1 MGITVVETGGW
12 GGIGHYAH
20 CLCSAL
26 QNAGEPV
33 RLLTHARNYALESLP
48 KSYEVVKIFQ
58 GDGFFSDWKRLYAT
72 WKKQPNE
79 IVHFQSLLS
88 TRRDWLMFWFA
99 RYFSPRTKLIL
110 TSHNVLPH
118 EILPGEK
125 KAYRLLYKRV
135 AGLIVHS
142 EASRNT
148 LRSLMGPNVK
158 TPVTVIPHG
167 HYGDLV
173 RADDL
178 TRTAALDQLGLPP
191 NRYIVFFGAI
201 RPYKGVDALLQ
212 AIGGLSEWPTDLRV
226 LIAGKLMAGV
236 SKKELY
242 RLRDELGIHER
253 VILKLDYL
261 PESSIPAIF
270 AIADLIVLPY
280 RKIDQS
286 GILMAAIAAGR
297 PVLCTPV
304 GGFPEVVNSDIGFLA
319 EDSSVPSLT
328 EALAQALR
336 QRHVWADM
344 GSEALR
350 TARLNYS
357 WSDIA
362 KKTLRFYKSLEI
374 HQDL

>member
-58 GDGFFSDWKRLYAT
+58 GDGFFSDWKRLYAA

-79 IVHFQSLLS
+79 IIHFQSLLS

-99 RYFSPRTKLIL
+99 RYFSPKTKIIF

-118 EILPGEK
+118 EVLPGEAT
-125 KAYRLLYKRV
+125 AYRFLY
-135 AGLIVHS
+135 AMATGLIVHS
-142 EASRNT
+142 QASQNA
-148 LRSLMGPNVK
+148 LRSFMGPNLK
-158 TPVTVIPHG
+158 TPLTVIPHG
-167 HYGDLV
+167 HYGELV
-173 RADDL
+173 KSEGL
-178 TRTAALDQLGLPP
+178 TRTAALKVLDLSDMC
-191 NRYIVFFGAI
+191 YIVFFGAI
-201 RPYKGVDALLQ
+201 RPYKGVDILLR
-212 AIGGLSEWPTDLRV
+212 AIAGLSEWPHDLKV
-226 LIAGKLMAGV
+226 LIAGHLMAGV
-236 SKKELY
+236 TEEELY

-253 VILKLDYL
+253 VILKLEYL
-261 PESSIPAIF
+261 PESLIPAIF
-270 AIADLIVLPY
+270 AIADMIVLPY

-286 GILMAAIAAGR
+286 GVLMTALAAGR

-319 EDSSVPSLT
+319 EDSSVSSLT
-328 EALAQALR
+328 ETLAQAIR
-336 QRHVWADM
+336 QRQSWADM
-344 GSEALR
+344 GAEALR
-350 TARLNYS
+350 KAGLHYS
-357 WSDIA
+357 WNNIA
-362 KKTLRFYKSLEI
+362 KKTLKFYKKLEK
-374 HQDL
+374 H

>member
-58 GDGFFSDWKRLYAT
+58 GDGFFSDWKRLYAA

-79 IVHFQSLLS
+79 IIHFQSLLS

-99 RYFSPRTKLIL
+99 RHFSPRTKLIL

-118 EILPGEK
+118 EVLPGEK
-125 KAYRLLYKRV
+125 KAYRLLYKTV

-142 EASRNT
+142 EASRNA
-148 LRSLMGPNVK
+148 LRSLMGPNFK

-167 HYGDLV
+167 HYGELV
-173 RADDL
+173 KSEGL
-178 TRTAALDQLGLPP
+178 TRTAALKVLDLSDMC
-191 NRYIVFFGAI
+191 YIVFFGAI
-201 RPYKGVDALLQ
+201 RPYKGVDILLR
-212 AIGGLSEWPTDLRV
+212 AIAGLSEWPHDLKV
-226 LIAGKLMAGV
+226 LIAGHLMAGV
-236 SKKELY
+236 TEEELY

-253 VILKLDYL
+253 VILKLEYL
-261 PESSIPAIF
+261 PESLIPAIF
-270 AIADLIVLPY
+270 AIADMIVLPY

-286 GILMAAIAAGR
+286 GVLMTALAAGR

-319 EDSSVPSLT
+319 EDSSVSSLT
-328 EALAQALR
+328 ETLAQAIR
-336 QRHVWADM
+336 QRQSWADM
-344 GSEALR
+344 GAEALR
-350 TARLNYS
+350 KAGLHYS
-357 WSDIA
+357 WNNIA
-362 KKTLRFYKSLEI
+362 KKTLKFYKKLEK
-374 HQDL
+374 H

>member
-1 MGITVVETGGW
+1 
-12 GGIGHYAH
+12 
-20 CLCSAL
+20 
-26 QNAGEPV
+26 
-33 RLLTHARNYALESLP
+33 
-48 KSYEVVKIFQ
+48 
-58 GDGFFSDWKRLYAT
+58 
-72 WKKQPNE
+72 
-79 IVHFQSLLS
+79 
-88 TRRDWLMFWFA
+88 
-99 RYFSPRTKLIL
+99 
-110 TSHNVLPH
+110 
-118 EILPGEK
+118 
-125 KAYRLLYKRV
+125 
-135 AGLIVHS
+135 
-142 EASRNT
+142 
-148 LRSLMGPNVK
+148 MGPNVK

-178 TRTAALDQLGLPP
+178 TRTAALDQLGLPR